1 MKKYLNNL
9 EKSVLSMMIDN
20 LDDMEDREGYISELA
35 FDLFESENAT
45 GSINCSA
52 WCAEEWIAEH
62 FHDLGDVDVLKTYD
76 EQSAYVKELEAKIAT
91 LLKCQS
97 RCCP

>member
-1 MKKYLNNL
+1 MTETVTITRAEYEYLTTEFKRL
-9 EKSVLSMMIDN
+9 DAYVL
-20 LDDMEDREGYISELA
+20 
-35 FDLFESENAT
+35 
-45 GSINCSA
+45 
-52 WCAEEWIAEH
+52 
-62 FHDLGDVDVLKTYD
+62 DVLKTYD